1 MKNAILSLMLVV
13 TAVLSAHAATDDLI
27 VHEWGTFTTFSGS
40 DGVCLPFRPDSNDLP
55 SFVVRRSSLNDGW
68 GEARVAETVSLE
80 TPVVYFYSDRERTL
94 NLQVAFPRGNVT
106 AVYPP
111 ISQAQY
117 ATMLWEKIK
126 LLPKCTEEF
135 PKESGASRYYAARE
149 TDATPLR
156 IKVDGKTHYEKFLF
170 YRGIGS
176 FDLPLK
182 LKAEGDGRFI
192 LQNTGDCTIPSY
204 FLVRV
209 EGKNVRFTKSD
220 SPLELGS
227 QVKLKE
233 STTNSTLDALGEKM
247 TAALIAE
254 GLYEKEARA
263 MVKTWS
269 SAWFGEEGVRLLYI
283 LPTPVAD
290 ALLPLD
296 VSPKPDLTI
305 RVMVG
310 RHDILTPERE
320 SEIEKWAAQLK
331 SASAATAGLSKLG
344 RFAEPARQQAEK
356 KIEH

>member
-1 MKNAILSLMLVV
+1 MKRILILASFLAVALV
-13 TAVLSAHAATDDLI
+13 AHASTDEFI

-80 TPVVYFYSDRERTL
+80 TPVVYFYSDRERTV

-111 ISQAQY
+111 VSQAQY
-117 ATMLWEKIK
+117 GTMLWEKIK

-156 IKVDGKTHYEKFLF
+156 IKVDGKAHYEKFLF

-176 FDLPLK
+176 FELPLK
-182 LKAEGDGRFI
+182 LQAVGDGRFVV
-192 LQNTGDCTIPSY
+192 QNTSDCTIPAY

-209 EGKNVRFTKSD
+209 EGKNVRFMKSD
-220 SPLELGS
+220 SPLEHGT

-233 STTNSTLDALGEKM
+233 STINSTLDALGEKM
-247 TAALIAE
+247 AGALIAE

-269 SAWFGEEGVRLLYI
+269 TAWFGEEGVRLLYI
-283 LPTPVAD
+283 LPTDVAD
-290 ALLPLD
+290 LLLPLNIE
-296 VSPKPDLTI
+296 PKPELTI

-320 SEIEKWAAQLK
+320 AEIEKWTAQLK
-331 SASAATAGLSKLG
+331 SAAAATAGLSKLG
-344 RFAEPARQQAEK
+344 RFAEPARQHAEK
-356 KIEH
+356 KLEH